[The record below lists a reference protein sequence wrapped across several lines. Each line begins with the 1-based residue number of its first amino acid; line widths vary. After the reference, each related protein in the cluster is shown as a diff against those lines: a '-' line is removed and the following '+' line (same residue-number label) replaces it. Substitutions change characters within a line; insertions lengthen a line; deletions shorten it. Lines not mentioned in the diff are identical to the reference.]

1 MTDAAQISRWRQ
13 KSWEIEWWKHLLF
26 SAELTI
32 HSFLLLCCGFFF
44 PAVDANRGIR
54 QYSIVHRLT
63 QAHKLYPAV
72 RDWIETIEKQRQ
84 DKEGW
89 QELQSPSSPH
99 DANGN
104 QMLNVYCIIMAGSL
118 YEKGGKKCVAIM
130 AAFQDVIYCFFL
142 FNYWNCWVS
151 VLLQLSPYC
160 V

>member
-44 PAVDANRGIR
+44 SAVDANRGIR

-72 RDWIETIEKQRQ
+72 WDWIETIEKQRQ
-84 DKEGW
+84 EKVSLTRTAITIFSTRCKW
-89 QELQSPSSPH
+89 KP
-99 DANGN
+99 DAECILYNNGRIS
-104 QMLNVYCIIMAGSL
+104 VW
-118 YEKGGKKCVAIM
+118 KRRKKCVAIM

-142 FNYWNCWVS
+142 FNYWNCWVF